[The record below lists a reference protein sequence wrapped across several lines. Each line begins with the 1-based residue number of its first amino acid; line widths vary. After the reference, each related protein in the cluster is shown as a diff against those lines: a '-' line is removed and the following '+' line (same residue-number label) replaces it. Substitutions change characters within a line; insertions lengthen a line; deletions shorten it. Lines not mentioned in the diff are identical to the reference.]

1 MNSMNYFH
9 ILWNI
14 VKNSFVLNVVATP
27 TIVLRANKVVS
38 RASFTYHFTSF
49 THNVYFKFNQNI
61 FDYVCWTEGK
71 VKTMFVSVA

>member
-27 TIVLRANKVVS
+27 TIELRANKVVS
-38 RASFTYHFTSF
+38 SPSFTYHFTNF
-49 THNVYFKFNQNI
+49 THNVYFKFKQYI
-61 FDYVCWTEGK
+61 FD
-71 VKTMFVSVA
+71 